1 MSLLYFLPLA
11 LAALLRSSSPTTA
24 FSPSPSLI
32 KRHRSFGLG
41 YTNDVVV
48 SMPPETEAASLTSP
62 DITIAPKEE
71 EEDNNQFDWFNTW
84 LPLTPVEFL
93 NREKPIPFKIL
104 GIDIVVY
111 NDGEVVDESGESI
124 GYGSK
129 LERPKNSRRL
139 EGTWCA
145 FVDRCVSST
154 NSSVLT
160 RIPPQ
165 HTLILI
171 MYNISLL

>member
-32 KRHRSFGLG
+32 KCHRSLGLG

-48 SMPPETEAASLTSP
+48 SLPPETEATSLTSP
-62 DITIAPKEE
+62 TITIAPKEE
-71 EEDNNQFDWFNTW
+71 EEEDNQFDWFNTW

-93 NREKPIPFKIL
+93 DREKPIPFKIL

-111 NDGEVVDESGESI
+111 NDGEVVDESGEPI

-139 EGTWCA
+139 KGNWRA
-145 FVDRCVSST
+145 FVNRCVSS
-154 NSSVLT
+154 SIDLC
-160 RIPPQ
+160 
-165 HTLILI
+165 
-171 MYNISLL
+171 

>member
-1 MSLLYFLPLA
+1 MA
-11 LAALLRSSSPTTA
+11 SPA
-24 FSPSPSLI
+24 
-32 KRHRSFGLG
+32 
-41 YTNDVVV
+41 
-48 SMPPETEAASLTSP
+48 
-62 DITIAPKEE
+62 ITIAPKEE
-71 EEDNNQFDWFNTW
+71 EEEDDDQFDWFNTW

-139 EGTWCA
+139 EGNWRA
-145 FVDRCVSST
+145 FVDRCVSS
-154 NSSVLT
+154 SIHLC
-160 RIPPQ
+160 
-165 HTLILI
+165 
-171 MYNISLL
+171 

>member
-24 FSPSPSLI
+24 FSPSPSLTT

-48 SMPPETEAASLTSP
+48 SMPPETETASLISP
-62 DITIAPKEE
+62 DITIAPK

-93 NREKPIPFKIL
+93 DREKPIPFKIL

-111 NDGEVVDESGESI
+111 NDGEVVDESGEPI

-139 EGTWCA
+139 EGNWRA
-145 FVDRCVSST
+145 FVDRCVSS
-154 NSSVLT
+154 SIHL
-160 RIPPQ
+160 
-165 HTLILI
+165 
-171 MYNISLL
+171 